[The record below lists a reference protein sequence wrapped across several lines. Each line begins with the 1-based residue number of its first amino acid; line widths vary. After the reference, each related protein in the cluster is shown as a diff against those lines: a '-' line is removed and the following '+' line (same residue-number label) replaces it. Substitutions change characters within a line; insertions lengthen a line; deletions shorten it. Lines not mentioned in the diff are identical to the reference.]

1 MLLVRGYDLRAVEER
16 CAPRRARRGEFGR
29 RQTMK
34 RCQEGFTLVEIA
46 IVLVII
52 GLLLGGILKGQEM
65 IVQAR
70 IKSAIADFSGISV
83 AYHGYLDRYRAIPG
97 DDRGA
102 SRWPGATPGNGDG
115 VLSGKYNEPAAASE
129 PESRLWWS
137 HLRYAGF
144 IAGPGSS
151 AEQPSNSFAG
161 RIGVQTGD
169 AGAPIKPVMDTSAAG
184 VNGFAA
190 LVVCSA
196 NIPDKVAIA
205 IDTQLDDGTH
215 NTGSVRAQKQA
226 GPNPDIRSYAGDA
239 AADRYVED
247 GATQYVVCRS
257 PL

>member
-1 MLLVRGYDLRAVEER
+1 
-16 CAPRRARRGEFGR
+16 
-29 RQTMK
+29 MK
-34 RCQEGFTLVEIA
+34 RFKQGFTLVEIA

-70 IKSAIADFSGISV
+70 VKNAIADFSGISV
-83 AYHGYLDRYRAIPG
+83 AYHGYLDRYRAVPG

-102 SRWPGATPGNGDG
+102 TRWPGATPGNGDG
-115 VLSGKYNEPAAASE
+115 VLSGKYNEPSAASE

-151 AEQPSNSFAG
+151 ADQPSNSFAG

-169 AGAPIKPVMDTSAAG
+169 ASSPIKPVMDTADPA
-184 VNGFAA
+184 VTGFAT
-190 LVVCSA
+190 LIVCSA

-205 IDTQLDDGTH
+205 IDTQLDDGVH

-226 GPNPDIRSYAGDA
+226 SANPNIRSYSGDA
-239 AADRYVED
+239 VADKYTED

-257 PL
+257 PI

>member
-1 MLLVRGYDLRAVEER
+1 MGRGRA
-16 CAPRRARRGEFGR
+16 
-29 RQTMK
+29 MK
-34 RCQEGFTLVEIA
+34 RFEDGFTLVEIA

-70 IKSAIADFSGISV
+70 VKSAIADFSGISV

-102 SRWPGATPGNGDG
+102 GRWPGAAAGNGDG
-115 VLSGKYNEPAAASE
+115 VLSGKYNESSAASE

-137 HLRYAGF
+137 HLRYSGF

-169 AGAPIKPVMDTSAAG
+169 AGSPIRPVLDTPAPA
-184 VNGFAA
+184 VNGFAS
-190 LVVCSA
+190 LIVCSA

-205 IDTQLDDGTH
+205 IDTQIDDGVH
-215 NTGSVRAQKQA
+215 NTGSVRSQKQA
-226 GPNPDIRSYAGDA
+226 SPNPDIRGFSGDA
-239 AADRYVED
+239 AADKYVED
-247 GATQYVVCRS
+247 GTTQYVVCRS
-257 PL
+257 PI

>member
-1 MLLVRGYDLRAVEER
+1 
-16 CAPRRARRGEFGR
+16 
-29 RQTMK
+29 MK
-34 RCQEGFTLVEIA
+34 RFQEGFTLVEIA

-70 IKSAIADFSGISV
+70 VKNAIADFSGISV

-97 DDRGA
+97 DDKGA
-102 SRWPGATPGNGDG
+102 GRWSGATPGNGDG
-115 VLSGKYNEPAAASE
+115 VLTGKYNDPSAASE

-144 IAGPGSS
+144 IAGAGSS
-151 AEQPSNSFAG
+151 ADQPSNAFAG

-169 AGAPIKPVMDTSAAG
+169 AGTPTIKPVMDTPAPT
-184 VNGFAA
+184 VTGFST
-190 LVVCSA
+190 LLLCSA

-205 IDTQLDDGTH
+205 IDTQMDDGMH

-226 GPNPDIRSYAGDA
+226 SPNPDVKSYTGDA
-239 AADRYVED
+239 SADKYVED

-257 PL
+257 PI